1 MILKTRE
8 VLIPTS
14 ACAGEGAAFQ
24 HPQNFDYSNPIT
36 AIYIA
41 VKIRFLFETRDGTIG
56 ENPCND

>member
-8 VLIPTS
+8 VLIPTPTGAS
-14 ACAGEGAAFQ
+14 AAGAGGAFQ

-41 VKIRFLFETRDGTIG
+41 VNIRFLFETRDGTIG
-56 ENPCND
+56 